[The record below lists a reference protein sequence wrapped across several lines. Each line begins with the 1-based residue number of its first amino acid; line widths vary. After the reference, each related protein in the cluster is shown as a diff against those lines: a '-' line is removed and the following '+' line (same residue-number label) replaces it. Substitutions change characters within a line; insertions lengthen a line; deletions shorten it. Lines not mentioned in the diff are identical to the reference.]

1 MHRRFGVI
9 MTPMHE
15 LGWLLI
21 GLGLGAVAMIPL
33 AILAARRTERRVR
46 RLEQRARSNE
56 RLAELG
62 TLTGGLAH
70 EIKNPLSTIG
80 LNLQL
85 IRETLDEADIPEP
98 QRGRL
103 ARRIESLNAEAQR
116 LREIL
121 EDFLRFAGRMQL
133 EREPT
138 RMNQLVD
145 ELADFYGPQAEQSG
159 VQLRTQSDPADPEL
173 SVDRSLLKQ
182 AVLNL
187 LINATQAM
195 VQTRYDEKPHGGAT
209 DLILRVESNR
219 DEVKLHVTDTG
230 PGIDQ
235 EKLEKIFQPYYS
247 TKKGGTGLGL
257 ATSRRI
263 AEEHGG
269 SLTVHT
275 EPGKGTDFV
284 ITLPRESEEADV

>member
-1 MHRRFGVI
+1 MP
-9 MTPMHE
+9 TMHE
-15 LGWLLI
+15 LAWLLI
-21 GLGLGAVAMIPL
+21 GLGLGAAAMIPL
-33 AILAARRTERRVR
+33 AIVAARRTERRVR
-46 RLEQRARSNE
+46 RLEQRAAGAE
-56 RLAELG
+56 RLAGLG

-103 ARRIESLNAEAQR
+103 KRRIDSLNSEAQR
-116 LREIL
+116 LRDIL

-138 RMNQLVD
+138 QLNQLVD
-145 ELADFYGPQAEQSG
+145 ELVDFYSPQAEQSG
-159 VQLRTQSDPADPEL
+159 VQLRSHADPSDPTLD
-173 SVDRSLLKQ
+173 VDRSLLKQ

-195 VQTRYDEKPHGGAT
+195 VQARYGDTPHGGAA
-209 DLILRVESNR
+209 DLMVRVESTR

-230 PGIDQ
+230 PGIDD
-235 EKLEKIFQPYYS
+235 EKLAKIFQPYYS

-269 SLTVHT
+269 ALTVHT
-275 EPGKGTDFV
+275 EPGKGSDFV
-284 ITLPRESEEADV
+284 ITLPRETEESTS

>member
-1 MHRRFGVI
+1 MPV
-9 MTPMHE
+9 MHE
-15 LGWLLI
+15 LAWLLI
-21 GLGLGAVAMIPL
+21 GLGLGAAGMIPL

-46 RLEQRARSNE
+46 RLEQRARSAE

-85 IRETLDEADIPEP
+85 IRETLDDADIAQP

-103 ARRIESLNAEAQR
+103 QRRIDSLNDEAQR
-116 LREIL
+116 LRDIL

-138 RMNQLVD
+138 RLNRLVD
-145 ELADFYGPQAEQSG
+145 ELVDFYAPQAEQSG
-159 VQLRTQSDPADPEL
+159 VQLRAQPDAADPEL
-173 SVDRSLLKQ
+173 SIDRALLKQ

-195 VQTRYDEKPHGGAT
+195 VQARYDERPHGGAT
-209 DLILRVESNR
+209 DLMVRVESTA

-230 PGIDQ
+230 PGIDA
-235 EKLEKIFQPYYS
+235 EKLQKIFQPYFS

-257 ATSRRI
+257 ATARRI

-269 SLTVHT
+269 SLGVHT
-275 EPGKGTDFV
+275 DQGKGSDFV
-284 ITLPRESEEADV
+284 ITLPRKAHDASA